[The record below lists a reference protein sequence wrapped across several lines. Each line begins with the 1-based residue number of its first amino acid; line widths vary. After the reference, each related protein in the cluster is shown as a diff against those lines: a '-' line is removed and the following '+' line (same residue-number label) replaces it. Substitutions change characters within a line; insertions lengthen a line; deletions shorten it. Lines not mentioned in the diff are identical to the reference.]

1 MGGALAGTDWQGW
14 ARSSHLMPL
23 LPICGWTDTGKCYTC
38 KHFCKGLQLSVFHPC
53 LTQGLLGF
61 GFVCFRMRAVN
72 HQLAA
77 CCFYFFLLT
86 LQIPFT
92 NRRRTFSALLKRHD
106 CRTRVL
112 LVDSPCNVIPR
123 WFAFIWKQ
131 AHLLGPGFGF
141 PLQAAFQQWGI
152 GA

>member
-1 MGGALAGTDWQGW
+1 MGVHWQVQIDKNGLVLLILCFSSLSVDEQTQENVILANPS
-14 ARSSHLMPL
+14 A
-23 LPICGWTDTGKCYTC
+23 
-38 KHFCKGLQLSVFHPC
+38 KGFSCSVFHPC

-106 CRTRVL
+106 RRTRVL

-141 PLQAAFQQWGI
+141 PLQGAFQQWGS